1 MKTHFDAAAGREFY
15 ISKRK
20 DAVHASVKNK
30 MRQWQQRQHW
40 PVRPLVTVV
49 AVIYVA
55 TLGRVAGD
63 QAPSTGY
70 GRGGGNG
77 LPANYA
83 FTWKVKDDYTK
94 NDYGQTENREGEQT
108 QGEYHVL
115 LPDGRTQRV
124 SYTVDAYNG
133 RTSKRV

>member
-1 MKTHFDAAAGREFY
+1 
-15 ISKRK
+15 
-20 DAVHASVKNK
+20 
-30 MRQWQQRQHW
+30 MRQWQQQQHW
-40 PVRPLVTVV
+40 SLRPLVTVV

-55 TLGRVAGD
+55 ATLGGAGGP
-63 QAPSTGY
+63 APPSKGD
-70 GRGGGNG
+70 GRGTNG

-115 LPDGRTQRV
+115 LTDGRTQRV

-133 RTSKRV
+133 RT